1 MTIVD
6 KIKAISKITNRSLA
20 QSAGLLELC
29 DDNFDKLIVL
39 EQKILDNY
47 IEYYPTQKRD
57 VVRIMNLPRAI
68 ESQFS
73 VRKEYEF
80 ELNKKYQS
88 VKQVKTNYSNICS
101 EFTDKWEH
109 YAG

>member
-1 MTIVD
+1 MN
-6 KIKAISKITNRSLA
+6 ITVAKGRR
-20 QSAGLLELC
+20 
-29 DDNFDKLIVL
+29 
-39 EQKILDNY
+39 QKDNY
-47 IEYYPTQKRD
+47 IEYCPTQKRD

-80 ELNKKYQS
+80 ELGKSYQS
-88 VKQVKTNYSNICS
+88 SYSDNKQIKTLYSN
-101 EFTDKWEH
+101 KWEH